1 MWRKNLSSR
10 IEIDLTARKDIPL
23 ITKATNIGVKNV
35 ENATNKTITMV
46 TQTLT
51 IKLLMSMILVV
62 LCIIGPWK
70 RIKEPGASKKLKVK
84 NIISVSESFVPSKE
98 MRRLKKNMKKR
109 GRKERSGSMKQTGRD
124 E

>member
-1 MWRKNLSSR
+1 
-10 IEIDLTARKDIPL
+10 
-23 ITKATNIGVKNV
+23 
-35 ENATNKTITMV
+35 V

-51 IKLLMSMILVV
+51 IKLSMSMILVV
-62 LCIIGPWK
+62 HYIIGPWK

-109 GRKERSGSMKQTGRD
+109 GRKERFGSMKQTGR
-124 E
+124 EE